1 MGVSKLLIAAIVLA
15 VAVYFVLLSSLAG
28 TYLPSKGD
36 LALEIITFVLATIGF
51 FTSFL
56 SIKQTWYDVNTAFT
70 DRELI
75 IGKLKRILAFFSL
88 GLNIVNIILIFA
100 YILIVVI

>member
-1 MGVSKLLIAAIVLA
+1 MSRLLVAAIVLA
-15 VAVYFVLLSSLAG
+15 VVVYTVLLSSLAG
-28 TYLPSKGD
+28 TYLPSKGNFTLD
-36 LALEIITFVLATIGF
+36 ITVLVLALISF

-56 SIKQTWYDVNTAFT
+56 SIKQTWYDVNTAYT

-88 GLNIVNIILIFA
+88 GLNIINIILVFA
-100 YILIVVI
+100 YVLIVVI